1 MFPFPGISLHL
12 SYLTWFTFNNA
23 VKNAKKPE
31 TQNRWIGGRLA
42 WSLGLSYVPLSY
54 FPGIPFPDGRFPG
67 NPGKPGKYK
76 FVAVYINNWQ
86 QTPTFL
92 TFCIQTHWEREKYCK
107 TSTRAML
114 QYPVP
119 STSTLYNPVCSTQ
132 AKLARNRDKLF
143 LIKQSLLA
151 HAFRSFQCSF

>member
-1 MFPFPGISLHL
+1 MRQYAYQVTPYNIVLSRHHATGSFKSAHCHTWTLPISQ
-12 SYLTWFTFNNA
+12 
-23 VKNAKKPE
+23 K
-31 TQNRWIGGRLA
+31 
-42 WSLGLSYVPLSY
+42 LGLSYVPLSY

-92 TFCIQTHWEREKYCK
+92 TFCIQTQWEREKYCK